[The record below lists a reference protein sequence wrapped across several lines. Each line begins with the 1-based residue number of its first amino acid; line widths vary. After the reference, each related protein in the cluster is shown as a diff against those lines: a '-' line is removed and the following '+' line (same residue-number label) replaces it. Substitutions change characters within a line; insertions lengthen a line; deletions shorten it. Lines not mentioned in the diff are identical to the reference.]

1 MDGWIKIHR
10 KITNDPMYFAE
21 PFTRMQAFL
30 DLVLIANFQPT
41 VMYKRGIKINVGR
54 GQTVRSEHEL
64 AERWRWSRGKV
75 RRFLSV
81 LETDQKIV
89 QQKSRVCNCISVV
102 NYDKYQL
109 DDTTDSTTDGTTDST
124 TKNKKEKEYIIYDI
138 NARARKDEDLIDD
151 DVVQLKSSTEWV
163 ESICMKHRIMPADLD
178 SLFAAFADECR
189 CNGLKAHADIND
201 AKRHFNNWLRIYKQQ
216 HRNGNN
222 GTTNNKRTS
231 PAENIAAAQA
241 DQIRNVAA
249 TIVRAPKG

>member
-1 MDGWIKIHR
+1 MEGWIKIHR
-10 KITNDPMYFAE
+10 KILNDPMYFAE

-30 DLVLIANFQPT
+30 DLVLISNFQPT
-41 VMYKRGIKINVGR
+41 VMYKRGIKVTVGR

-81 LETDQKIV
+81 LETDHKIV
-89 QQKSRVCNCISVV
+89 QQKSRVCNCISIV

-109 DDTTDSTTDGTTDST
+109 DGTTDSTTDGTTDST
-124 TKNKKEKEYIIYDI
+124 TKNKNEKNIIYDY
-138 NARARKDEDLIDD
+138 NAYAHESEDMIDD
-151 DVVQLKSSTEWV
+151 DVVQLKSSMEWV
-163 ESICMKHRIMPADLD
+163 ENICMKHRITPAELD
-178 SLFAAFADECR
+178 SLFSAFAEECR
-189 CNGLKAHADIND
+189 CNGMVRHTDIND

-216 HRNGNN
+216 RKNGNN
-222 GTTNNKRTS
+222 GTTNNRPSS

-249 TIVRAPKG
+249 TIIRAAER

>member
-10 KITNDPMYFAE
+10 KIINDEMYYAE

-30 DLVLIANFQPT
+30 DLVLIANYQPT
-41 VMYKRGIKINVGR
+41 VIYKRGIRIDVGR

-81 LETDQKIV
+81 LETDHKIV
-89 QQKSRVCNCISVV
+89 QQKSRVCSCISIV

-109 DDTTDSTTDGTTDST
+109 DGTTDSTTDGTTDGT
-124 TKNKKEKEYIIYDI
+124 TNKKKEKNILYTTST
-138 NARARKDEDLIDD
+138 RAREEKDNIDEE
-151 DVVQLKSSTEWV
+151 VVQLKSGSEWV
-163 ESICMKHRIMPADLD
+163 ESICMKHRIIPAELD
-178 SLFAAFADECR
+178 SLFTAFADECR
-189 CNGLKAHADIND
+189 CNGLLQHKDIND

-216 HRNGNN
+216 QRNGNN
-222 GTTNNKRTS
+222 GTTDNKRTS

-249 TIVRAPKG
+249 TVVRAAKR